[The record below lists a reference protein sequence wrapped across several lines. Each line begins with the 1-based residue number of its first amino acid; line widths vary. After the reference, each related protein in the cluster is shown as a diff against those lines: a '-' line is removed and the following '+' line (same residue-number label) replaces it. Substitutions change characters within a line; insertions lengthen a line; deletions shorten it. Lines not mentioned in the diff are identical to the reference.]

1 MKLPGTILPTA
12 ASLAADNAYAARIDR
27 QKSERAA
34 ALGLNNGVKTRLETE
49 YHDGRFYR
57 IVGSDM
63 RVRLFEKRADGDY
76 FVRFE

>member
-12 ASLAADNAYAARIDR
+12 ASIAADNAYAARIDR

-34 ALGLNNGVKTRLETE
+34 ALGLKDGIKNRLETE

-57 IVGSDM
+57 IVGRDM
-63 RVRLFEKRADGDY
+63 RVRVFEKRGDGDH